1 MPRFMAAWHQHGQ
14 NCVNGFESDE
24 EQNHVIAGFFSFP
37 EMIFKNEWYSK
48 YIYIVLNIALKKL
61 AHKKNLLLDDIYEN
75 EPLQKSEADEQIS
88 HLTYISCYDLAIKD
102 IKEWTQS

>member
-1 MPRFMAAWHQHGQ
+1 M
-14 NCVNGFESDE
+14 
-24 EQNHVIAGFFSFP
+24 
-37 EMIFKNEWYSK
+37 
-48 YIYIVLNIALKKL
+48 ALKKL

-88 HLTYISCYDLAIKD
+88 HLTYISCYNLAIKD